1 MKEAENRIL
10 FESAPMRQVL
20 VTLAIPT
27 IIGQLVILIYN
38 LADTFYIGQ
47 ADNPYMMAG
56 VSLILP
62 IYNVCIS
69 LANISGVG
77 GGSLISRLLGIHE
90 EKAARRVSAF
100 SLYTSI
106 AFALLFSV
114 ATAIWMEPLLWKIG
128 ASPETYEYARQYL
141 FCVIVLGGFPT
152 ILSLTLSNLLRSM
165 GCAREAGI
173 GVSMGG
179 LLNIVLDPLFIW
191 FVFPQGMEAAAV
203 GVATMCSN
211 VIACLYFFLQIRKLG
226 TDSAL
231 TFSLREGLPERE
243 HIRSIFTVG
252 IPGSVGTILFDL
264 DYIIIDR
271 LTAAYGDIALAGI
284 GIVLKAERLP
294 LNVGIG
300 LMQGMMPVAGYNYSA
315 GNRERMRETVR
326 YSRLAGLAV
335 AAVSILL
342 YQVFAEQIIRFFI
355 EDAETVRIGAS
366 FLRVR
371 CLATPFMFMSFHLV
385 GFFQAVGGG
394 RQALWLGVIRWAA
407 FNIPMLFL
415 LNAVFG
421 MYGIV
426 WAQMTADICTVIVSF
441 WVYDRFW
448 KRLVAGERSGRISLE
463 E

>member
-1 MKEAENRIL
+1 MKEAENRAL

-47 ADNPYMMAG
+47 ADNPFMMAG

-62 IYNVCIS
+62 IYNICNS
-69 LANISGVG
+69 FANLAGVG
-77 GGSLISRLLGIHE
+77 GGSLISRLLGVQEVH
-90 EKAARRVSAF
+90 AARRVSAF

-106 AFALLFSV
+106 ISALFFSV
-114 ATAIWMEPLLWKIG
+114 AAAIWMEPLLWGIG
-128 ASPETYEYARQYL
+128 ASADTYEYARQYL
-141 FCVIVLGGFPT
+141 FCVVVVGALPT
-152 ILSLTLSNLLRSM
+152 VLSLTLSTFLRAV

-191 FVFPQGMEAAAV
+191 FVFPRGMEAAAV
-203 GVATMCSN
+203 GAATVCSN
-211 VIACLYFFLQIRKLG
+211 VIACLYFFWQIRKLG
-226 TDSAL
+226 KNSAL
-231 TFSLREGLPERE
+231 TFSPRVGLPGRE
-243 HIRSIFTVG
+243 HIRSVFAVG
-252 IPGSVGTILFDL
+252 VPGAMGTILFDL

-271 LTAAYGDIALAGI
+271 LAAAYGDIALAGI

-300 LMQGMMPVAGYNYSA
+300 LMQGMMPVAGYNYSS

-326 YSRLAGLAV
+326 YSRMAGLIV
-335 AAVSILL
+335 SAVSILL

-355 EDAETVRIGAS
+355 ADAETVRIGAS

-371 CLATPFMFMSFHLV
+371 CLATPFMFMSFHLI

-394 RQALWLGVIRWAA
+394 RQVFWMGVTRWAG

-415 LNAVFG
+415 LNALFG

-426 WAQMTADICTVIVSF
+426 WAQMVADMCTVSMSF
-441 WVYDRFW
+441 WVYGRFW
-448 KRLVAGERSGRISLE
+448 KRLKAGERPGRISLE